1 MCWRGGCLI
10 QSSTTPTPYA
20 GRGRGKACF
29 HPRNQDAFNFW
40 IVLWQAHST
49 GKRFWM
55 SCELEQGLVAGDAS
69 GNFSWEDVP
78 GGAVGR
84 SGETLRE
91 HERGDK
97 SCIIGARSCTRFSC
111 LHVRTVDLLLVSGV
125 VAQQSQEGSP
135 RIWSQHCNLVVQG
148 ICGPIDLSL
157 AYGPQLGL
165 FSSLD
170 VARLAR
176 TLFGGLSSPLLARAF
191 TEVPLGIYS
200 FNMLQ
205 LR

>member
-1 MCWRGGCLI
+1 MRL
-10 QSSTTPTPYA
+10 SS
-20 GRGRGKACF
+20 
-29 HPRNQDAFNFW
+29 
-40 IVLWQAHST
+40 
-49 GKRFWM
+49 
-55 SCELEQGLVAGDAS
+55 
-69 GNFSWEDVP
+69 
-78 GGAVGR
+78 
-84 SGETLRE
+84 ET
-91 HERGDK
+91 
-97 SCIIGARSCTRFSC
+97 IIGARSCTRFSC

-170 VARLAR
+170 VARLTR